1 MQNVVITSLLQHDT
15 SLFLLHKLCH
25 EKVMLLLNKILFCH
39 MHECHTCPLLW
50 RLCENEC
57 ELFFFS
63 PRTEREK
70 LRFSALFSSAKQKG
84 KHRRNSS
91 ATQYSSLSV
100 FAALLQFFFI

>member
-1 MQNVVITSLLQHDT
+1 MYNNYDIPFEPERGAEAH
-15 SLFLLHKLCH
+15 
-25 EKVMLLLNKILFCH
+25 
-39 MHECHTCPLLW
+39 HTCPLLW

-70 LRFSALFSSAKQKG
+70 LRYSALFSSAKQKD
-84 KHRRNSS
+84 KHRQNSS